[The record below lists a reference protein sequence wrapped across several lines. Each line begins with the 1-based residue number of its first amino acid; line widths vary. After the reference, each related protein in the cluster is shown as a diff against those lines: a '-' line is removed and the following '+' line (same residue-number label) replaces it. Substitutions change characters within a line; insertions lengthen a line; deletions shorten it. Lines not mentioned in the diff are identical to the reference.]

1 MMVPRGALAC
11 CWYALIFAIACCI
24 MDTAK
29 AFVALHRPKNN
40 DDNDHR
46 WITPSKE
53 KRVPAR
59 QGIRLRTGRSLLL
72 SGEKHATKALARSPV
87 VPSPREQHPE
97 RTPSKGGEVCPLRL
111 SDDVFHTLQVCHPGG
126 TDSVAQSTKSKQQ
139 LDESAPAEGE
149 EPGLVETV
157 MTADMV
163 RKEERGAGRE
173 EQEDNMEV
181 GEREQVEGKGE
192 GDMAWGSSG
201 QPGFFHGSDNFSRV
215 KSGQDDPARSYP
227 TREI

>member
-1 MMVPRGALAC
+1 MVPRGALAC

-111 SDDVFHTLQVCHPGG
+111 SDDVFHTLQVGVFLSFKGEASATSSIAGSSDQAYIATVIPIHTLTVGSFE
-126 TDSVAQSTKSKQQ
+126 DRETKSPLK
-139 LDESAPAEGE
+139 LHLLA
-149 EPGLVETV
+149 TC
-157 MTADMV
+157 
-163 RKEERGAGRE
+163 R
-173 EQEDNMEV
+173 
-181 GEREQVEGKGE
+181 
-192 GDMAWGSSG
+192 
-201 QPGFFHGSDNFSRV
+201 
-215 KSGQDDPARSYP
+215 
-227 TREI
+227 